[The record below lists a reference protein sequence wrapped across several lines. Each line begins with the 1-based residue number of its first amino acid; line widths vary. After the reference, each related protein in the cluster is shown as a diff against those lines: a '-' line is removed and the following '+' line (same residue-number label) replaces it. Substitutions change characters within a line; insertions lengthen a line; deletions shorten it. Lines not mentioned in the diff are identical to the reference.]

1 MKCQI
6 CGRKTKAPLMICADC
21 MTRIQTETKEDAE
34 ELEDIAAI
42 LSITAD
48 TDGNIKGAMESI
60 LRIADRLKRREQS
73 GRVQTQN
80 SKSEV
85 THSRK
90 NL

>member
-1 MKCQI
+1 MECQI
-6 CGRKTKAPLMICADC
+6 CGKRTKAPLMICADC
-21 MTRIQTETKEDAE
+21 MTHIQTETKEDAE

-48 TDGNIKGAMESI
+48 TDGNIKSAMESI

-73 GRVQTQN
+73 GSVQAKN
-80 SKSEV
+80 SKSDV

-90 NL
+90 NI

>member
-1 MKCQI
+1 MKAGIDYEMSNMWQEDK
-6 CGRKTKAPLMICADC
+6 GAADD
-21 MTRIQTETKEDAE
+21 MRGLHDTR
-34 ELEDIAAI
+34 
-42 LSITAD
+42 

-85 THSRK
+85 AHSRK
-90 NL
+90 NI